1 MLLVSVESPYG
12 EIGLCNVHLPSPRY
26 GLCEVVDRHTL
37 LAPARTAQLGRETT
51 NREDQS
57 AAIEKAAAE
66 LLPDAIVGGDFNM
79 PTDSAIYRRDWS
91 GYSNAFSSSG
101 LGFGYTILSPY
112 RGCPFGIRID
122 HVLCGPSWAPVTAW
136 VGPDLG
142 SDHLPLIADLR
153 RR

>member
-1 MLLVSVESPYG
+1 MLLVSAKSPFG

-26 GLCEVVDRHTL
+26 GLTAVVDRQTL
-37 LAPARTAQLGRETT
+37 IAPARKAQLERETT

-66 LLPDAIVGGDFNM
+66 LLPDVIIAGDFNM

-91 GYSNAFSSSG
+91 GHCNAFSSAG

-112 RGCPFGIRID
+112 PACPFGVRID
-122 HVLCGPSWAPVTAW
+122 HVLSGPSWAPARAW

-142 SDHLPLIADLR
+142 SDHLPVIAELR